1 MTAPSSAAST
11 GSTGSA
17 GSKDDPDSSP
27 VTGSAGGRVKVERAG
42 AGQRR
47 SRTDA
52 DASAAASAPALDA
65 SAGASSAR
73 LTTPG
78 GERGSGRRNRNDVV
92 HAAGRLFA
100 ERGFHGTSMRDL
112 GEAMGLLGSSLY
124 AHIGSKNELLVEV
137 IASGAEK
144 FSALA
149 DTVLTSG
156 APPAERLRHLVAG
169 HVRIL
174 ADNADHAA
182 TFLNE
187 ARHLEPD
194 QRARVLAWRDGY
206 EAAYRGTLA
215 EGVAA
220 GVFRPDLDPARTAT
234 FVLSLLN
241 GVQRWYRP
249 GGTDTPDTI
258 AAQLCQFIERAVAA
272 PEVANAHL

>member
-1 MTAPSSAAST
+1 MTAV
-11 GSTGSA
+11 
-17 GSKDDPDSSP
+17 SP
-27 VTGSAGGRVKVERAG
+27 PPT
-42 AGQRR
+42 
-47 SRTDA
+47 
-52 DASAAASAPALDA
+52 
-65 SAGASSAR
+65 AGAS
-73 LTTPG
+73 P
-78 GERGSGRRNRNDVV
+78 RRNRNDVV

-137 IASGAEK
+137 IASGAER

-149 DTVLTSG
+149 HTVISSG
-156 APPAERLRHLVAG
+156 ATPAEGLRQLVAG

-174 ADNADHAA
+174 TENADHAA

-194 QRARVLAWRDGY
+194 QRAQVLAWRDSY
-206 EAAYRGTLA
+206 EAAYRATLA
-215 EGVAA
+215 RGVAS
-220 GVFRPDLDPARTAT
+220 GDFRPDLDPARTAT

-249 GGTDTPDTI
+249 DGPDSADTI
-258 AAQLCQFIERAVAA
+258 VAQLHHFIERAVAA
-272 PEVANAHL
+272 PEDARAHL